1 MPLIALDVKI
11 EKKNYIW
18 SQEFLRGKWGAI
30 KKESMRAVAQ
40 FYLEQIFPK
49 HFAPGNKHQ
58 YQHDPRNP
66 FYLDIVK
73 RIEGEGDGKRVDL
86 ILKGKSRRWLR
97 TSAKITA
104 TANRAT
110 LTMSGPSY
118 FANPFVG
125 RVEKQ
130 ITGKN
135 GRERTITINIKKQPD
150 KKRELQTISNQDR
163 EMLNNFVHTEIANR
177 IKRIIFG

>member
-1 MPLIALDVKI
+1 MPLIALDIKI

-18 SQEFLRGKWGAI
+18 SQEFLRGKWSTI
-30 KKESMRAVAQ
+30 KKESMRALAQ
-40 FYLEQIFPK
+40 FYLDEIFPK
-49 HFAPGNKHQ
+49 HFAAGNKSQ

-66 FYLDIVK
+66 FYLDVVK

-104 TANRAT
+104 TSNRAT
-110 LTMSGPSY
+110 LTMSGPNY
-118 FANPFVG
+118 FTNPHVG
-125 RVEKQ
+125 SVQKQ
-130 ITGKN
+130 ITNKD
-135 GRERTITINIKKQPD
+135 GRERTITINIRHQPD
-150 KKRELQTISNQDR
+150 KKRELQTISNNDR
-163 EMLNNFVHTEIANR
+163 TMLNNFVHAEIANR